1 MSYQEKA
8 NTFVSET
15 RGVTWTKPAEGGQ
28 RTEKGN
34 SLINVLYTKLRIRN
48 KKKKDRKQ
56 LRKIF
61 DLEVFEG
68 CSIEV
73 GHTPSRNVK
82 DDAENWASDF
92 PRHKVVSEH
101 K

>member
-1 MSYQEKA
+1 MIK
-8 NTFVSET
+8 TFVSKT
-15 RGVTWTKPAEGGQ
+15 RGVTWTKYAEGGQ
-28 RTEKGN
+28 RTEKVN

-48 KKKKDRKQ
+48 RKGKRRENFERF
-56 LRKIF
+56 LIRKF
-61 DLEVFEG
+61 SKG

-82 DDAENWASDF
+82 DDAENWTSDF